1 MSQSVVMTPQFF
13 NLDSLKQELK
23 QLSHLHQVAFAA
35 SICERMLPMY
45 EKFSR
50 RANWGQ
56 PSLLREVLDEVWLIL
71 QEKSIAP
78 SKIRKLMEKIDGEGI
93 CPDSDSDDFCDAYYL
108 FEAQFTILALYSTLT
123 TLLTSESKHI
133 IEVVENARF
142 DTIEGFISQRDKLY
156 EVKNYQDML
165 EPIANDPL
173 AKQELAKEMED
184 LQNLKKSD
192 KLSAEFLE
200 WLRTSS
206 CNKGKSLIDLL

>member
-1 MSQSVVMTPQFF
+1 MTSQFF
-13 NLDSLKQELK
+13 NLDSLEQELK

-45 EKFSR
+45 DKFSLM
-50 RANWGQ
+50 ANWGQ

-71 QEKSIAP
+71 QQKSIAQ
-78 SKIRKLMEKIDGEGI
+78 SKIRKLMEKIDGEGVW
-93 CPDSDSDDFCDAYYL
+93 PDSDSDEFCDAYYL
-108 FEAQFTILALYSTLT
+108 FESQFTISALYSTLT
-123 TLLTSESKHI
+123 ALLTSDSKYI
-133 IEVVENARF
+133 IGVVRNARF

-156 EVKNYQDML
+156 ELKNSQDML

-184 LQNLKKSD
+184 LQNLKKAD

-206 CNKGKSLIDLL
+206 CNNGKSLIDLS

>member
-1 MSQSVVMTPQFF
+1 MSRHFF
-13 NLDSLKQELK
+13 ELDTLEQELK

-71 QEKSIAP
+71 QQKSIAQ
-78 SKIRKLMEKIDGEGI
+78 SKIRKLMEKIDGEGVW
-93 CPDSDSDDFCDAYYL
+93 PDSDSDEFCDAYYL
-108 FEAQFTILALYSTLT
+108 FEAQFTISALYSTLT
-123 TLLTSESKHI
+123 ALLTSESKHI

-156 EVKNYQDML
+156 EVKNYKDML
-165 EPIANDPL
+165 EPMANDPL
-173 AKQELAKEMED
+173 AKQEMAKEMED
-184 LQNLKKSD
+184 LQNLKKAD
-192 KLSAEFLE
+192 KLSAEFLD
-200 WLRTSS
+200 WLRISS

>member
-1 MSQSVVMTPQFF
+1 MTPQFF
-13 NLDSLKQELK
+13 NLDSLEQELK

-45 EKFSR
+45 EKFSQME
-50 RANWGQ
+50 NWGQ

-78 SKIRKLMEKIDGEGI
+78 SKIRKLMEKIDGEGV
-93 CPDSDSDDFCDAYYL
+93 CPDLESDEFCDAHYA
-108 FEAQFTILALYSTLT
+108 FEAQFTISALYSTLT
-123 TLLTSESKHI
+123 ALLTSDSKYI
-133 IEVVENARF
+133 IGVVRNARF
-142 DTIEGFISQRDKLY
+142 DTIEGFIGQRDKLY
-156 EVKNYQDML
+156 ELKNSQDML

-173 AKQELAKEMED
+173 AKQEIAKEMED
-184 LQNLKKSD
+184 LQNLKKAD

>member
-1 MSQSVVMTPQFF
+1 MTPQFF

-23 QLSHLHQVAFAA
+23 QLSHLHQVAFVA

-71 QEKSIAP
+71 QEKSIVP
-78 SKIRKLMEKIDGEGI
+78 SKIRKLMEKIDGEGVW
-93 CPDSDSDDFCDAYYL
+93 PDSDSDEFCDTYYI
-108 FEAQFTILALYSTLT
+108 FEAQFTISALYSTLKA
-123 TLLTSESKHI
+123 LLTSDSKYI
-133 IEVVENARF
+133 IGVVENARC

-156 EVKNYQDML
+156 EVKNYLDML

-173 AKQELAKEMED
+173 AKQEMAKEMED
-184 LQNLKKSD
+184 LQNLKKAD

-200 WLRTSS
+200 WFRTSS
-206 CNKGKSLIDLL
+206 CNDGKSLLDL

>member
-1 MSQSVVMTPQFF
+1 MTPHFF

-50 RANWGQ
+50 MANWGQ

-71 QEKSIAP
+71 QQKSIAP
-78 SKIRKLMEKIDGEGI
+78 SKIRKLMEKIDGEGVW
-93 CPDSDSDDFCDAYYL
+93 PDSDSDEFCDAYYL
-108 FEAQFTILALYSTLT
+108 FEAQFTISALYSTMT
-123 TLLTSESKHI
+123 ALLTSDSKYI
-133 IEVVENARF
+133 IGVVGNARF

-156 EVKNYQDML
+156 EVKNYKDML
-165 EPIANDPL
+165 EPITNDPL
-173 AKQELAKEMED
+173 AKQEMAKEMED
-184 LQNLKKSD
+184 LQNLKKAD

-200 WLRTSS
+200 WFRTSS
-206 CNKGKSLIDLL
+206 SNKGKSLIDLL